1 MSNGSGVLR
10 LNRFSYQNA
19 RMGFDPASLGMI
31 TLAATSA
38 AAGAASASA
47 QKKSAEA
54 TRQAADANAATLRN
68 EADLQKQT
76 GMENAKRM
84 QQDTTRQMGEAR
96 LDAAQSS
103 LLREGSVPI
112 REQALATRH
121 EERPIPVQPRQHG
134 AIHGPRQCKSPEN
147 LSNGH
152 PALRI
157 RPGREY
163 PPQMVKRLTRHLHL
177 NEDSRKFRRKRGS
190 FLTPPLPGCPGRAT
204 SQNSLACLP
213 HITGHK
219 ASTLPLTRASRA
231 SNSRFA
237 SSPPP

>member
-19 RMGFDPASLGMI
+19 HMGFDPASLGMI

-54 TRQAADANAATLRN
+54 TRRAADANAATLRN

-84 QQDTTRQMGEAR
+84 QQDAARQMGEAR

-112 REQALATRH
+112 REQALATRLQTRIQD
-121 EERPIPVQPRQHG
+121 EAAEAMRNAQSLYNRANTEQYMG
-134 AIHGPRQCKSPEN
+134 R
-147 LSNGH
+147 SNARAQKTSAMGT
-152 PALRI
+152 L
-157 RPGREY
+157 
-163 PPQMVKRLTRHLHL
+163 L
-177 NEDSRKFRRKRGS
+177 S
-190 FLTPPLPGCPGRAT
+190 FLTPPCRAAPEEQPPKTALPDTSLPVFLTSRVIRPAHFRLPAPPGQAIPVSHQAPRHNL
-204 SQNSLACLP
+204 SVSDCCQ
-213 HITGHK
+213 
-219 ASTLPLTRASRA
+219 
-231 SNSRFA
+231 
-237 SSPPP
+237 

>member
-19 RMGFDPASLGMI
+19 RMGFDPASLGII

-76 GMENAKRM
+76 GMENVKRM
-84 QQDTTRQMGEAR
+84 QQDAARQMGEAR

-112 REQALATRH
+112 REQALATRLQTRIQDEA
-121 EERPIPVQPRQHG
+121 EEAMRNAQSLYNRANMEQ
-134 AIHGPRQCKSPEN
+134 
-147 LSNGH
+147 
-152 PALRI
+152 
-157 RPGREY
+157 Y
-163 PPQMVKRLTRHLHL
+163 M
-177 NEDSRKFRRKRGS
+177 
-190 FLTPPLPGCPGRAT
+190 GRANARAQKT
-204 SQNSLACLP
+204 SAM
-213 HITGHK
+213 G
-219 ASTLPLTRASRA
+219 TLLSG
-231 SNSRFA
+231 FA
-237 SSPPP
+237 QGGNTLLKW

>member
-84 QQDTTRQMGEAR
+84 QQDAARQMGEAR

-112 REQALATRH
+112 REQALATRL
-121 EERPIPVQPRQHG
+121 QPGFRM
-134 AIHGPRQCKSPEN
+134 K
-147 LSNGH
+147 
-152 PALRI
+152 
-157 RPGREY
+157 
-163 PPQMVKRLTRHLHL
+163 
-177 NEDSRKFRRKRGS
+177 RRK
-190 FLTPPLPGCPGRAT
+190 P
-204 SQNSLACLP
+204 
-213 HITGHK
+213 
-219 ASTLPLTRASRA
+219 
-231 SNSRFA
+231 
-237 SSPPP
+237 

>member
-84 QQDTTRQMGEAR
+84 QQDAARQMGEAR

-112 REQALATRH
+112 REQALATRL
-121 EERPIPVQPRQHG
+121 QT
-134 AIHGPRQCKSPEN
+134 
-147 LSNGH
+147 
-152 PALRI
+152 RI
-157 RPGREY
+157 QDEAAEAMRNAQSLYNRANMEQY
-163 PPQMVKRLTRHLHL
+163 M
-177 NEDSRKFRRKRGS
+177 
-190 FLTPPLPGCPGRAT
+190 GRANARAQKT
-204 SQNSLACLP
+204 SAM
-213 HITGHK
+213 G
-219 ASTLPLTRASRA
+219 TLLSG
-231 SNSRFA
+231 FA
-237 SSPPP
+237 QGGNTLLKW

>member
-1 MSNGSGVLR
+1 MPPPSGTKR
-10 LNRFSYQNA
+10 TSKNRQGWKMPNA
-19 RMGFDPASLGMI
+19 CSR
-31 TLAATSA
+31 
-38 AAGAASASA
+38 
-47 QKKSAEA
+47 
-54 TRQAADANAATLRN
+54 TLR
-68 EADLQKQT
+68 
-76 GMENAKRM
+76 AKWEKPDWTPPNLPCFGKAPFQSGNRLWRHACKPGFRM
-84 QQDTTRQMGEAR
+84 KRR
-96 LDAAQSS
+96 K
-103 LLREGSVPI
+103 
-112 REQALATRH
+112 
-121 EERPIPVQPRQHG
+121 ERPIPVQPRQHG

-190 FLTPPLPGCPGRAT
+190 FLTPPLPGCPGRAA

-219 ASTLPLTRASRA
+219 ASTLPLTCASRA

>member
-47 QKKSAEA
+47 QKKSA
-54 TRQAADANAATLRN
+54 ADANAATLRN
-68 EADLQKQT
+68 EVDLQKQT

-84 QQDTTRQMGEAR
+84 QQDAARQMGEAR

-112 REQALATRH
+112 REQALATRLQTRIQD
-121 EERPIPVQPRQHG
+121 EAAEAMRNAQSLYNRANTEQYMG
-134 AIHGPRQCKSPEN
+134 RSNARAQKTSAMGTL
-147 LSNGH
+147 LSGFAQGGN
-152 PALRI
+152 
-157 RPGREY
+157 
-163 PPQMVKRLTRHLHL
+163 
-177 NEDSRKFRRKRGS
+177 
-190 FLTPPLPGCPGRAT
+190 
-204 SQNSLACLP
+204 
-213 HITGHK
+213 
-219 ASTLPLTRASRA
+219 TLLKW
-231 SNSRFA
+231 
-237 SSPPP
+237 

>member
-10 LNRFSYQNA
+10 LNRFSYQDA

-76 GMENAKRM
+76 GVENAKRM
-84 QQDTTRQMGEAR
+84 QQDATRQMGDAR

-103 LLREGSVPI
+103 LLRDGSVPV
-112 REQALATRH
+112 REQALATRL
-121 EERPIPVQPRQHG
+121 QT
-134 AIHGPRQCKSPEN
+134 
-147 LSNGH
+147 
-152 PALRI
+152 RI
-157 RPGREY
+157 QDEAAAMRNAQSLYNRANMEQY
-163 PPQMVKRLTRHLHL
+163 M
-177 NEDSRKFRRKRGS
+177 
-190 FLTPPLPGCPGRAT
+190 GRANARAQKT
-204 SQNSLACLP
+204 AAA
-213 HITGHK
+213 G
-219 ASTLPLTRASRA
+219 TLLSG
-231 SNSRFA
+231 FA
-237 SSPPP
+237 QGGNALLKW

>member
-10 LNRFSYQNA
+10 LNRFSYQDA

-76 GMENAKRM
+76 GVENAKRM
-84 QQDTTRQMGEAR
+84 QQDATRQMGDAR

-103 LLREGSVPI
+103 LLGMVPC
-112 REQALATRH
+112 RSGN
-121 EERPIPVQPRQHG
+121 RPWRRACKPGFRMKRRQP
-134 AIHGPRQCKSPEN
+134 
-147 LSNGH
+147 
-152 PALRI
+152 
-157 RPGREY
+157 
-163 PPQMVKRLTRHLHL
+163 
-177 NEDSRKFRRKRGS
+177 
-190 FLTPPLPGCPGRAT
+190 
-204 SQNSLACLP
+204 
-213 HITGHK
+213 
-219 ASTLPLTRASRA
+219 
-231 SNSRFA
+231 
-237 SSPPP
+237 

>member
-1 MSNGSGVLR
+1 
-10 LNRFSYQNA
+10 
-19 RMGFDPASLGMI
+19 MI

-112 REQALATRH
+112 REQALATRLQTRIQD
-121 EERPIPVQPRQHG
+121 EAAEAMRNAQSLYNRANKTSAMG
-134 AIHGPRQCKSPEN
+134 TL
-147 LSNGH
+147 LSGFAQGGN
-152 PALRI
+152 
-157 RPGREY
+157 
-163 PPQMVKRLTRHLHL
+163 
-177 NEDSRKFRRKRGS
+177 
-190 FLTPPLPGCPGRAT
+190 
-204 SQNSLACLP
+204 
-213 HITGHK
+213 
-219 ASTLPLTRASRA
+219 TLLKW
-231 SNSRFA
+231 
-237 SSPPP
+237 

>member
-84 QQDTTRQMGEAR
+84 QQDAARQMGEAR

-112 REQALATRH
+112 REQALATRLQTRIQD
-121 EERPIPVQPRQHG
+121 EAAEAMRNAKAAFP
-134 AIHGPRQCKSPEN
+134 HGPATGRKTRKYPLPSP
-147 LSNGH
+147 GTQ
-152 PALRI
+152 
-157 RPGREY
+157 RPCISTAAATSPKTGCWTC
-163 PPQMVKRLTRHLHL
+163 L
-177 NEDSRKFRRKRGS
+177 RKR
-190 FLTPPLPGCPGRAT
+190 
-204 SQNSLACLP
+204 
-213 HITGHK
+213 
-219 ASTLPLTRASRA
+219 
-231 SNSRFA
+231 
-237 SSPPP
+237 

>member
-1 MSNGSGVLR
+1 
-10 LNRFSYQNA
+10 
-19 RMGFDPASLGMI
+19 MI

-84 QQDTTRQMGEAR
+84 QQDAARQMGEAR

-112 REQALATRH
+112 REQALATRLQTRIQDEAMRSAH
-121 EERPIPVQPRQHG
+121 
-134 AIHGPRQCKSPEN
+134 S
-147 LSNGH
+147 LSNR
-152 PALRI
+152 ANTEQYM
-157 RPGREY
+157 GRS
-163 PPQMVKRLTRHLHL
+163 
-177 NEDSRKFRRKRGS
+177 NA
-190 FLTPPLPGCPGRAT
+190 RAQKT
-204 SQNSLACLP
+204 SAM
-213 HITGHK
+213 G
-219 ASTLPLTRASRA
+219 TLLSG
-231 SNSRFA
+231 FA
-237 SSPPP
+237 QGGNTLLKW

>member
-1 MSNGSGVLR
+1 
-10 LNRFSYQNA
+10 
-19 RMGFDPASLGMI
+19 MI

-84 QQDTTRQMGEAR
+84 QQDAVRQMGEAR

-112 REQALATRH
+112 RDQDEAAEAMRNAQSLYNRANMEQYT
-121 EERPIPVQPRQHG
+121 
-134 AIHGPRQCKSPEN
+134 
-147 LSNGH
+147 
-152 PALRI
+152 
-157 RPGREY
+157 
-163 PPQMVKRLTRHLHL
+163 
-177 NEDSRKFRRKRGS
+177 
-190 FLTPPLPGCPGRAT
+190 GRANARAQKT
-204 SQNSLACLP
+204 SAM
-213 HITGHK
+213 G
-219 ASTLPLTRASRA
+219 TLLSG
-231 SNSRFA
+231 FA
-237 SSPPP
+237 QGGNTLLKW

>member
-10 LNRFSYQNA
+10 LNRFSYQDA

-76 GMENAKRM
+76 GVENAKRM
-84 QQDTTRQMGEAR
+84 QQDATRQMGDAR

-103 LLREGSVPI
+103 LLRDGSVPV
-112 REQALATRH
+112 REQALATRL
-121 EERPIPVQPRQHG
+121 QT
-134 AIHGPRQCKSPEN
+134 
-147 LSNGH
+147 
-152 PALRI
+152 RI
-157 RPGREY
+157 QDEAAAAQSLYNRANMEQY
-163 PPQMVKRLTRHLHL
+163 M
-177 NEDSRKFRRKRGS
+177 
-190 FLTPPLPGCPGRAT
+190 GRANARAQKT
-204 SQNSLACLP
+204 AAA
-213 HITGHK
+213 G
-219 ASTLPLTRASRA
+219 TLLSG
-231 SNSRFA
+231 FA
-237 SSPPP
+237 QGGNALLKW